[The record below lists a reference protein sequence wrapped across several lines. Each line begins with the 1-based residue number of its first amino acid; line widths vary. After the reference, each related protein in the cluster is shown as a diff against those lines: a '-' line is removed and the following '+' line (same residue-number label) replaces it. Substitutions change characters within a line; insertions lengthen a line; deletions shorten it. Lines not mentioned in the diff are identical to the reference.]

1 MRLKLGTLALAG
13 VFLLLSGFRLGSLPY
28 TPGMLFSDAVTSHL
42 PAAQFLREFVLE
54 NGEFPVWRETIMA
67 GQPFAA
73 NPLNKTAYPPQWLA
87 LLFSAEIHL
96 DVMILLHL
104 LIAGAGMWWLAKAL
118 GLREAA
124 CALGALS
131 YVLAPRMVGHLGA
144 GHLDIVYALAWLPW
158 LLGACRA
165 LVVSD
170 ANKWRNV
177 LWVALFSALML
188 LADVRL
194 SLFGLALAGAYV
206 LYETLRQQAAKRMLR
221 FVPAG
226 VLAGLLTLSLLLP
239 LISWQPYLSRAGLTM
254 QDAGVFSL
262 TPAQLLGMV
271 FPPRTGN
278 IETLTYLGLP
288 VMVLAVVGVVT
299 ARRWFWAGA
308 AGVAALYALGINAPL
323 WTTLMQ
329 VFPPLLM
336 FRVPSRAWLVLALSA
351 ALLAGFGLDW
361 LLSRSEQAQ
370 LRRVP
375 LLALVGTVVAI
386 ISGVFLTVSV
396 PAVNG
401 LSVLVGGGGFGL
413 LCLLALAGRLRG
425 ERLALA
431 VLVVVFLDL
440 ALMGRGWLEWRTRE
454 AWLPPQQV
462 ALAEQLTELDAY
474 RVYSPTYSLQ
484 QQVAEEY
491 HLRLFGGVDPFQLKV
506 INEAIEQGG
515 GVQAAGYSVVMP
527 PLAGDDLATVNRD
540 AVPDTAMLG
549 EWGVTHVA
557 AAYAL
562 DVPNLRLV
570 EEIAPMQAGDD
581 TIYLYANTDPVLTTE
596 FYGSPHWIG
605 QMASYDGTIPILNFL
620 TETAALISG
629 VAWGAVVVLLGGMIV
644 LKARN

>member
-13 VFLLLSGFRLGSLPY
+13 IFLLLSGFRLGSLPY
-28 TPGMLFSDAVTSHL
+28 TPGMPFSDAATSHL
-42 PAAQFLREFVLE
+42 PAAQFLRESVLE

-73 NPLNKTAYPPQWLA
+73 NPLNKTAYPLQWLA
-87 LLFSAEIHL
+87 LLLSAEIHL
-96 DVMILLHL
+96 DLMILLHL
-104 LIAGAGMWWLAKAL
+104 LLAGAGMWWFAKAL

-124 CALGALS
+124 CALAALS
-131 YVLAPRMVGHLGA
+131 YGLAPRMVGHLGA

-158 LLGACRA
+158 LLGTCYA
-165 LVVSD
+165 LITSD
-170 ANKWRNV
+170 ADKLRNI
-177 LWVALFSALML
+177 LWVALFAALML

-206 LYETLRQQAAKRMLR
+206 FYEALRQKRLRRIEFFAQAGL
-221 FVPAG
+221 
-226 VLAGLLTLSLLLP
+226 LAGLLTLSLFVPLLV
-239 LISWQPYLSRAGLTM
+239 WQPSLSRAGLTM

-262 TPAQLLGMV
+262 APAQLLGMV

-288 VMVLAVVGVVT
+288 VLVLAIVGVVT
-299 ARRWFWAGA
+299 ARRWFWTGA

-323 WTTLMQ
+323 WTTLVQ

-351 ALLAGFGLDW
+351 ALLAGFGLEW
-361 LLSRSEQAQ
+361 LIRVVEQCNV
-370 LRRVP
+370 RRVP
-375 LLALVGTVVAI
+375 LLALVGTLVAI

-401 LSVLVGGGGFGL
+401 LSVLVGGGGIGII
-413 LCLLALAGRLRG
+413 CLLALAGRLRG

-431 VLVVVFLDL
+431 VLVIVFLDL
-440 ALMGRGWLEWRTRE
+440 ALMGRGWLEWRTRD
-454 AWLPPQQV
+454 AWLPPQQM
-462 ALAEQLTELDAY
+462 ALAQRLTELDAY

-491 HLRLFGGVDPFQLKV
+491 HLRLFGGVDPFQLKF
-506 INEAIEQGG
+506 INVAIEQGS
-515 GVQAAGYSVVMP
+515 GVQASGYSVVMP
-527 PLAGDDLATVNRD
+527 PLTGNDLATVNRD
-540 AVPDTAMLG
+540 AVPDTAVLG

-570 EEIAPMQAGDD
+570 EEVAPMQAGDGM
-581 TIYLYANTDPVLTTE
+581 IYLYANTDPALTTE

-605 QMASYDGTIPILNFL
+605 QIASYDGTIPILNFL
-620 TETAALISG
+620 TETAALFSG
-629 VAWGAVVVLLGGMIV
+629 VALVTVLGGIIV
-644 LKARN
+644 LKVRN